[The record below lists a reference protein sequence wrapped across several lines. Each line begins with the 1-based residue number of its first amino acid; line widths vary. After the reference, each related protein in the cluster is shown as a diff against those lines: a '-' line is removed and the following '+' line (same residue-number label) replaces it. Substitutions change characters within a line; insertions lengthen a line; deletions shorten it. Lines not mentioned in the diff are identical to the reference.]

1 MRRTRP
7 SPLALLLWVGLP
19 PAAVAL
25 LLWMGRIEGMAVDW
39 SDPLAWLRSVPVED
53 ALTAGLRAVVLAVAL
68 WLTAVHLLYLA
79 AHLLRLRRLLD
90 LTRLLMLPGMRR
102 MADRVVAG
110 MLVATTVAGPATA
123 TEQVDPSYVPVPA
136 GWETPLTT
144 TTTTVSVTTQPAEAP
159 LPAPPPDPADP
170 SPPHPEPG
178 SSGLAAV
185 EVVVQPGDNM
195 WRLAQRRLAEAGEPT
210 DDRRVAPYWVRVVEA
225 NRHRI
230 RSGNPD
236 LIFPG
241 EVLVL
246 PPLEEDVSRG
256 GS

>member
-1 MRRTRP
+1 MRGTRP
-7 SPLALLLWVGLP
+7 SPLALMLWVALP

-53 ALTAGLRAVVLAVAL
+53 AFTAGLRAAALAVAV
-68 WLTAVHLLYLA
+68 WLSVVHLLYLA
-79 AHLLRLRRLLD
+79 AYLLRLRRLLD

-102 MADRVVAG
+102 VADRVVSG
-110 MLVATTVAGPATA
+110 VLVVTTVAGPAA
-123 TEQVDPSYVPVPA
+123 AAEEVDPSYVPVPA
-136 GWETPLTT
+136 GWEEPVATT
-144 TTTTVSVTTQPAEAP
+144 APTVSITSPRLEAP
-159 LPAPPPDPADP
+159 PPAPPPAQVDPRP
-170 SPPHPEPG
+170 SPAPP
-178 SSGLAAV
+178 SGRLGAV
-185 EVVVQPGDNM
+185 QVVVQPGDNM
-195 WRLAQRRLAEAGEPT
+195 WRLAQRRLAEAGQPT
-210 DDRRVAPYWVRVVEA
+210 DDRRVGPYWVRVVEA

-246 PPLEEDVSRG
+246 PPLEEEVTPE